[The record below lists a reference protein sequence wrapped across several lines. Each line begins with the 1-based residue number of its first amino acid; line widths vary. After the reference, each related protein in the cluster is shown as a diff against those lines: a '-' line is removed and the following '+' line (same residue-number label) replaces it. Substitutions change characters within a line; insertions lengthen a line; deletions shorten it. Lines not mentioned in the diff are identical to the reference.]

1 MAYTFVPAS
10 GGQIP
15 PGAWPDG
22 QGSEGEGTP
31 LWVARA
37 SLGGGLHLGKVRPGF
52 GAALIPF
59 GGQEV
64 RVNDYEVLMEPGIW
78 NGAIRDGQAD
88 HGIPTNAIVCGHE
101 PSGDPLFA
109 ARSAVGGAGVQPGKT
124 RFGFA
129 AASIGLGGREVFL
142 GQFAVLVSGQ

>member
-1 MAYTFVPAS
+1 MAYTCVAAV
-10 GGQIP
+10 GGQMP
-15 PGAWPDG
+15 PGASPGG
-22 QGSEGEGTP
+22 QGSEGDGTT

-101 PSGDPLFA
+101 ASGDPLFA
-109 ARSAVGGAGVQPGKT
+109 ARAAAGEPGVHPRNTRFALPGAPLWVGG
-124 RFGFA
+124 R
-129 AASIGLGGREVFL
+129 
-142 GQFAVLVSGQ
+142 AVLRGPS